1 MKYSLAPMEG
11 ITGYVYRNVHHSF
24 FPESMSSYY
33 TPFLNANQTLTFT
46 NKEKRDVSPENNAA
60 LKAAGVN
67 VIPQILTRRVEEFVW
82 AVKELTMMGYG
93 EVNLNLGCPAPT
105 VVNKGKGAGFLKD
118 PDDLDEFLNAVF
130 EALHNVNVRISLKT
144 RIGMYAVDEMD
155 ELMKVYNR
163 YPVSELI
170 IHPRVRQ
177 DFYRNHA
184 DLDAFGRAFAESH
197 MPVVYNGDV
206 TTPENADV
214 LMKRFPE
221 LQAMMIG
228 RGLVGN
234 PALVREITGGKPLTQ
249 TEFKAFLQGL
259 WDAYEENM
267 ESDMNVI
274 CKMKELWIYMG
285 TMYEESERYVRKIQ
299 KAQTKSEYKSSVLNL
314 MGACRF
320 KTEMHVTETGM

>member
-1 MKYSLAPMEG
+1 MEG

-24 FPESMSSYY
+24 FPEGMSRYY

-46 NKEKRDVSPENNAA
+46 NKEKKDVLPENNAA
-60 LKAAGVN
+60 LRAAGIE
-67 VIPQILTRRVEEFVW
+67 VIPQILTRRAEEFVW
-82 AVKELTMMGYG
+82 AVKELTAAGYE

-130 EALHNVNVRISLKT
+130 EALHDAEVRISLKT
-144 RIGMYAVDEMD
+144 RIGMYAAEEMD

-206 TTPENADV
+206 TTPENACA
-214 LMKRFPE
+214 LTERFPQ
-221 LQAMMIG
+221 LQAVMIG
-228 RGLVGN
+228 RGLVAN

-249 TEFKAFLQGL
+249 AEFKTFLQGL
-259 WDAYEENM
+259 WDAYEGNM

-285 TMYEESERYVRKIQ
+285 TMYEGSERYVRKIQ

-320 KTEMHVTETGM
+320 RTEMHEMK